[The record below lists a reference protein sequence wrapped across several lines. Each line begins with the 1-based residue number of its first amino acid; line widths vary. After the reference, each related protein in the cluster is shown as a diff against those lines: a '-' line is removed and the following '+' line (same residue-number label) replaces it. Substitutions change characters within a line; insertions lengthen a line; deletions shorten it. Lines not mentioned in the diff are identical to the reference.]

1 VWWSKP
7 WRNVP
12 PVQQLANDEKQLDVQ
27 DVLLPVSMIVRWVAS
42 SVPAYWSHRR
52 DYSFPEL
59 FGGGQAVDRVRQQ
72 VIPNTPI
79 QLNVIG
85 ESPFV
90 FYSRCD
96 AIDHNLV
103 HSSPAEE
110 AFTSEN
116 WIVRIFAVKK
126 EDDIGRDLVDS
137 TAFEQGTK
145 LKKSKS
151 AKASGGGKK
160 KVAGGR
166 T

>member
-1 VWWSKP
+1 
-7 WRNVP
+7 
-12 PVQQLANDEKQLDVQ
+12 
-27 DVLLPVSMIVRWVAS
+27 M
-42 SVPAYWSHRR
+42 
-52 DYSFPEL
+52 YSFPEL

-85 ESPFV
+85 ESRATSKHGRLTDTFPPPP
-90 FYSRCD
+90 S
-96 AIDHNLV
+96 
-103 HSSPAEE
+103 HSPLAEE

-137 TAFEQGTK
+137 AAFEQGTK
-145 LKKSKS
+145 LKRSKS
-151 AKASGGGKK
+151 AKSSGVKK

-166 T
+166 A